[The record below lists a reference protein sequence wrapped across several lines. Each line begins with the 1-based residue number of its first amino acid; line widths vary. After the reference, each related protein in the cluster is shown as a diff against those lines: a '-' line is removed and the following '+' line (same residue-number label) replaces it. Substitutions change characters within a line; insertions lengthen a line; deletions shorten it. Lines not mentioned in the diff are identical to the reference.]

1 MDCLRIWCSMAKK
14 KKTDNHKIT
23 SKKKD
28 KVVEQEKPSVTKFNL
43 IFINFQLFLTFFTFG
58 LFVWY
63 IFDSSMIYTFQLF
76 LGITLL
82 VMAYNNQIIYHRKKM
97 TVCYS
102 VVGIFLLV
110 LDFIMYILTK
120 VGV

>member
-1 MDCLRIWCSMAKK
+1 MAKK

-102 VVGIFLLV
+102 IVGVFLLV
-110 LDFIMYILTK
+110 LDFIIYILTK